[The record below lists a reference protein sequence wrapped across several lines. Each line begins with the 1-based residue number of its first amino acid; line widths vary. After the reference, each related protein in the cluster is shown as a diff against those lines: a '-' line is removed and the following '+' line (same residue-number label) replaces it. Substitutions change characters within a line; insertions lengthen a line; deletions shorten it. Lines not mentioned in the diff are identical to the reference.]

1 MEDTNPQG
9 SVDTVHDAARSF
21 LGMMEPE
28 EPKGQPDEE
37 VVEAQAEAEYE
48 EQAEED
54 SEPQEEKQKFRV
66 KVDNEELE
74 VDLDELIQGY
84 SRTSDYTKK
93 TQSLSEQRKF
103 VEAERSRIEEA
114 AQLRDQYAQRLQ
126 VVEQLLTQPEE
137 DISALKDVDPI
148 GYVVKMAER
157 SEREKQLAAVRAE
170 REQLQMRQSQEQQ
183 MHLQKVLSQEAERLK
198 AAIPSLADAEKA
210 DTVRRDIREFAKSL
224 GFSDQ
229 ELSSV
234 YDHRAIVTL
243 HKAMQYDKLMK
254 GKTDATKKVQ
264 EAPRMLKPGNTQP
277 RNARNDEVGKLR
289 KQLAMSGK
297 KQDAA
302 KLFEQF
308 L

>member
-1 MEDTNPQG
+1 MEDTNPHG
-9 SVDTVHDAARSF
+9 SVDTVQDAARAF

-37 VVEAQAEAEYE
+37 VVEAQAEAKYD
-48 EQAEED
+48 EQTEED

-137 DISALKDVDPI
+137 DISALKDHDPI

-157 SEREKQLAAVRAE
+157 SERDKQLAAVRAE

-183 MHLQKVLSQEAERLK
+183 LHLQKVLSQEGERLK
-198 AAIPSLADAEKA
+198 AAIPALADTEKA
-210 DTVRRDIREFAKSL
+210 DTVRRDIRDFAKSL

-264 EAPRMLKPGNTQP
+264 EAPRMLRPGNTQP
-277 RNARNDEVGKLR
+277 RNVKDESLGKLR
-289 KQLAMSGK
+289 KQLASSGK